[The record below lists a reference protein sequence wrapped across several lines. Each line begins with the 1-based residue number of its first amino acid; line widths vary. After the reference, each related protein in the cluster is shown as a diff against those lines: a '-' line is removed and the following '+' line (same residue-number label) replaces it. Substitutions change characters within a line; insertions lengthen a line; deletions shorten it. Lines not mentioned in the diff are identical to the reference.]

1 MNRKIIALLP
11 VALAVLAAPSVR
23 ADEPPGCISSLSAA
37 VSLGTLGVG
46 PEIDARFAD
55 LPFGLRLGA
64 NFLSLSRSLTNNDI
78 RYDGKVSLANGGV
91 IADWY
96 PFAAGFRLSGGLKIN
111 GNEAKVTAQ
120 PYAGSLVNLNS
131 HAYDLT
137 ASSVTGKIAFRTTA
151 PYAGLGFSGTVV
163 DGLTLGIDLGA
174 MFQGSPKASLGA
186 SGPVTGVAGFAGD
199 LAFEQSSLQR
209 KVNDFTVYPVLQL
222 TVGWKF

>member
-1 MNRKIIALLP
+1 MNRKISALIPVVL
-11 VALAVLAAPSVR
+11 VALAAPPAR
-23 ADEPPGCISSLSAA
+23 AEVISSLSAE

-46 PEIDARFAD
+46 PEIDARLAD

-64 NFLSLSRSLTNNDI
+64 NFLSLTHSLTNNDI
-78 RYDGKVSLANGGV
+78 RYNIKADLANGGV

-96 PFAAGFRLSGGLKIN
+96 PFDTGFRLSGGLKIN
-111 GNEAKVTAQ
+111 GNEAKVSAL
-120 PYAGSLVNLNS
+120 PSAGRLVSLNS

-137 ASSVTGKIAFRTTA
+137 GGSVTGKIAFRTLA

-163 DGLTLGIDLGA
+163 DGLTLGLDLGA
-174 MFQGSPKASLGA
+174 MFQGTPKASLGA
-186 SGPVTGVAGFAGD
+186 GGPVTGLPGFAGD

-222 TVGWKF
+222 TVGWRF